1 MGVFAIL
8 FALALLMYL
17 SFRGVS
23 VLILAPILAMLL
35 VFMSGDIPALHALT
49 GPFMQTTASY
59 IGSYFPIFLGG
70 AMFGKIMGDTGA
82 AEVIA
87 HFISRKLGLKRA
99 ILAVVLATSILT
111 YGGVSLFVVVFAVYP
126 LGVALFREAEIP
138 KRFLPAAIALGA
150 FTFTMTAMPG
160 SPQYLNSMPTNYLG
174 TDIYAAPVLG
184 IIASALILVLGVL
197 WLNFRTRRV
206 KAKGEGYGN
215 HHDIVDHGQD
225 NKNLPSLIASILPI
239 VSIFVLNWILVNL
252 VFKSPAVIE
261 KYQSYGGING
271 NWTVTIALVIAIILS
286 LILFRKQISDSK
298 KMLSAGANASLAPIF
313 NTAVIV
319 GFGGVVKATAAFTAM
334 KTWILNLAIPGL
346 YKVAI
351 STSLISGIVGSSSG
365 GTGITLDALSK
376 DFINIGLNPEAIHRV
391 MLVAAGGLDSL
402 PHCGAVITLLAV
414 CEINHREGYFD
425 VGMLTVFFPVVSALI
440 IIIIHILTGIV

>member
-8 FALALLMYL
+8 FCLSLLIYL

-23 VLILAPILAMLL
+23 VLILGPLLAMIL
-35 VFMSGDIPALHALT
+35 VFMSGDIPALYALT
-49 GPFMQTTASY
+49 GPFMKTTANY

-70 AMFGKIMGDTGA
+70 AIFGKIMGDTGA

-87 HFISRKLGLKRA
+87 HFISKKLGMKRA
-99 ILAVVLATSILT
+99 VLAVVLATSILT

-126 LGVALFREAEIP
+126 LGVALFKEADIP

-150 FTFTMTAMPG
+150 FTFTMTALPG
-160 SPQYLNSMPTNYLG
+160 SPQYLNSMPTNYLD
-174 TDIYAAPVLG
+174 TDIYAAPILG
-184 IIASALILVLGVL
+184 IVASAIMLVLGVL
-197 WLNFRTRRV
+197 WLNFRSLR
-206 KAKGEGYGN
+206 AKKRGEGYGQHKELDN
-215 HHDIVDHGQD
+215 ESVD
-225 NKNLPSLIASILPI
+225 KEKLPGLFISLLPI
-239 VSIFVLNWILVNL
+239 VSIFVINWILVNII
-252 VFKSPAVIE
+252 FKYPVIIE
-261 KYQSYGGING
+261 KYQNFGGING
-271 NWTVTIALVIAIILS
+271 NWTVTIALAIAIILC
-286 LILFRKQISDSK
+286 LFLFRKQINDSK
-298 KMLSAGANASLAPIF
+298 KLLTAGANSSLAPIF

-334 KTWILNLAIPGL
+334 KDWILNLAIPGL

-376 DFINIGLNPEAIHRV
+376 DFLNIGLNPEAVHRV

-425 VGMLTVFFPVVSALI
+425 VGMLTVFFPVVSALS
-440 IIIIHILTGIV
+440 IIIIHLTTGLV